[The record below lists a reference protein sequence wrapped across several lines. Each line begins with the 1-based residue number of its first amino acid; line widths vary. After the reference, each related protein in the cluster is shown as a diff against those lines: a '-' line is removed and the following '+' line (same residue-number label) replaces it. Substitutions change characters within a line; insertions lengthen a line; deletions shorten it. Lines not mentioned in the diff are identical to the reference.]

1 MTTPIKGRGAQINTK
16 NRYLAT
22 DIDKNAE
29 DGIDEYENSSP
40 DTQIFTE
47 FPKSIISKVE
57 SPDVGMFFSLNPYQG
72 CEHGCIYCYAR
83 NSHEYYGFSAGLDF
97 ESKIMAK
104 PNAAL
109 LLEKE
114 FQKKSWVAK
123 SIALSGNTDCYQPIE
138 KKLKITR
145 SVLNVMLKYGN
156 PVSIITKNSLIL
168 RDLDILKALAQDKLV
183 HVYLSITTLEEDL
196 RQKLEPRTA
205 TIQKRLDTL
214 ATLTEAGIPVGVMA
228 APIIPGLNHSEIPAI
243 LKAASEAGAVA
254 AGYTVVR
261 LNGAIG
267 EIFHD
272 WLQKQFPDRASKVWN
287 QIKELH
293 GGQVNDSRWKTRM
306 SGEGPLASSIQQLF
320 KMANEKYFAD
330 RTMPRQDTTRFRH
343 NGSLRLF

>member
-1 MTTPIKGRGAQINTK
+1 MTTSIKGRGAQINTN
-16 NRYLAT
+16 NRFLST
-22 DIDKNAE
+22 GIDKNAE

-47 FPKSIISKVE
+47 FPKSILSKVE

-104 PNAAL
+104 PNAAQ

-145 SVLNVMLKYGN
+145 SVLHVMLKYGN

-168 RDLDILKALAQDKLV
+168 RDLDILKALAQDNLV
-183 HVYLSITTLEEDL
+183 HVYLSITTLQEDL

-205 TIQKRLDTL
+205 TIQKRLETL

-243 LKAASEAGAVA
+243 LKTASEAGAVT

-261 LNGAIG
+261 LNGSIG
-267 EIFHD
+267 DIFHD
-272 WLQKQFPDRASKVWN
+272 WLQKQFPGRAAKVWS

-306 SGEGPLASSIQQLF
+306 IGEGPLAASIQQLF
-320 KMANEKYFAD
+320 KMANEKYFAG
-330 RTMPRQDTTRFRH
+330 RAMPRHDTTRFRH